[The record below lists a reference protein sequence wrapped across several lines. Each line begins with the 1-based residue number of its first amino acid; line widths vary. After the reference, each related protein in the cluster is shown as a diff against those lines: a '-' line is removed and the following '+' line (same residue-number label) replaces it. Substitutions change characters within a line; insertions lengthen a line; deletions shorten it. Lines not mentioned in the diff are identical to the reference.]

1 MKRLAAAL
9 LCSAQL
15 TFPHAAE
22 AATPEE
28 FPSGVTQWQSFITD
42 AARQFGVPEAW
53 IRGVMRAES
62 GGHSVLHGKPIT
74 SPKGAMGLMQIMPET
89 YDTLRVQYG
98 LGSDAYDPKDNIL
111 AGAAYLRQ
119 MYERYGYP
127 SLFAAYNAGPKRLED
142 FLFRGRALP
151 RETRNYVDRIV
162 PGSEFALSNDANV
175 SGMPPQTLPAS
186 ALPPVV
192 QIGAPTPRD
201 VLFFARTDASAT
213 VNPGVKTPSD
223 TPRMPPGNAF
233 VSPSDGAGLFVPLS
247 QSSP

>member
-15 TFPHAAE
+15 TFPHAAS

-28 FPSGVTQWQSFITD
+28 MPSGVARWQSYIAD

-74 SPKGAMGLMQIMPET
+74 SPKGAMGLMQIMPGT
-89 YDTLRVQYG
+89 YDTLRAQYG
-98 LGSDAYDPKDNIL
+98 LGSDAYDPRDNIL

-127 SLFAAYNAGPKRLED
+127 SLFAAYNAGPKRVED
-142 FLFRGRALP
+142 YLFRGRALP
-151 RETRNYVDRIV
+151 RETRNYVDSII
-162 PGSEFALSNDANV
+162 PGGEFALSNEAA
-175 SGMPPQTLPAS
+175 AS
-186 ALPPVV
+186 AMPSSAVAEPGLPPVV
-192 QIGAPTPRD
+192 QSGSVIPSDGLFFTRTATDAPTNS
-201 VLFFARTDASAT
+201 T
-213 VNPGVKTPSD
+213 GETPSG
-223 TPRMPPGNAF
+223 TPRTPPGTAL
-233 VSPSDGAGLFVPLS
+233 VSPSNGAGLFVPLS
-247 QSSP
+247 QSNP

>member
-1 MKRLAAAL
+1 MTRFAAAL

-28 FPSGVTQWQSFITD
+28 TPSGLARWQIYIAE
-42 AARQFGVPEAW
+42 AAQQFGVPEAW

-62 GGHSVLHGKPIT
+62 GGHNVLRGKPVT
-74 SPKGAMGLMQIMPET
+74 SPKGAMGLMQIMPGT

-151 RETRNYVDRIV
+151 RETRNYVGRIV
-162 PGSEFALSNDANV
+162 PGSEFALSNDTTV
-175 SGMPPQTLPAS
+175 SAIPSLTVPAPSLPLVARTGSTARPDTLFF
-186 ALPPVV
+186 VR
-192 QIGAPTPRD
+192 IGAAASTTPGAETPSGTPR
-201 VLFFARTDASAT
+201 T
-213 VNPGVKTPSD
+213 PPSD
-223 TPRMPPGNAF
+223 AL
-233 VSPSDGAGLFVPLS
+233 VSPSDGAGLFAPLS

>member
-1 MKRLAAAL
+1 MDRMTRLAAAL

-15 TFPHAAE
+15 TFSDTAE

-28 FPSGVTQWQSFITD
+28 MPSGVARWQSYIAD
-42 AARQFGVPEAW
+42 AARQFGMPEAW

-74 SPKGAMGLMQIMPET
+74 SPKGAMGLMQIMPRT
-89 YDTLRVQYG
+89 YDTLRAQYG
-98 LGSDAYDPKDNIL
+98 LGSDAYDPRDNIL

-127 SLFAAYNAGPKRLED
+127 SLFAAYNAGPRRLED

-151 RETRNYVDRIV
+151 RETRNYVGRIV
-162 PGSEFALSNDANV
+162 PGGEFALSSDVTV
-175 SGMPPQTLPAS
+175 SGMPPLTLPAP
-186 ALPPVV
+186 ALAPVV
-192 QIGAPTPRD
+192 QTGAPTHRH

-213 VNPGVKTPSD
+213 VNSG
-223 TPRMPPGNAF
+223 G
-233 VSPSDGAGLFVPLS
+233 
-247 QSSP
+247 

>member
-15 TFPHAAE
+15 TVPHAAV

-28 FPSGVTQWQSFITD
+28 MPSGVARWQSYIED

-53 IRGVMRAES
+53 IRGVMHAES
-62 GGHSVLHGKPIT
+62 GGHTVLHGKPIT
-74 SPKGAMGLMQIMPET
+74 SPKGAMGLMQIMPGT

-127 SLFAAYNAGPKRLED
+127 SLFAAYNAGPKRVED
-142 FLFRGRALP
+142 YLFRGRALP
-151 RETRNYVDRIV
+151 RETRNYVDSIV
-162 PGSEFALSNDANV
+162 PDVEIAFPNDANL
-175 SGMPPQTLPAS
+175 SGMPPLTLPAP

-192 QIGAPTPRD
+192 QTGAPTPRD
-201 VLFFARTDASAT
+201 ALFFARTDASAT
-213 VNPGVKTPSD
+213 VNPGGETHSGTPQ
-223 TPRMPPGNAF
+223 TLPRNAF

-247 QSSP
+247 QSNP

>member
-1 MKRLAAAL
+1 MTRFAAAL

-15 TFPHAAE
+15 VSPQAAT
-22 AATPEE
+22 AATPAEM
-28 FPSGVTQWQSFITD
+28 PSGLTRWQSYIAD
-42 AARQFGVPEAW
+42 AAQQFGVPEAW

-62 GGHSVLHGKPIT
+62 GGHTVLHGKPIT

-142 FLFRGRALP
+142 YLFRGRALP
-151 RETRNYVDRIV
+151 RETRNYVDSIV
-162 PGSEFALSNDANV
+162 PGMEIAFSNDANV
-175 SGMPPQTLPAS
+175 SGMTPLSLPAP

-192 QIGAPTPRD
+192 QPGAATPRD
-201 VLFFARTDASAT
+201 ALFFARTDAPAT
-213 VNPGVKTPSD
+213 VNPGGETPPI
-223 TPRMPPGNAF
+223 TPRTPPGDAL